1 MNEVIPAYGKG
12 RARGATV
19 SYDEIER
26 TARALMLDGERPT
39 VQAVLKRLGRGSP
52 NHIAVSMQDF
62 WKNQAALNVGDPIA
76 LTRLPP
82 ELADAAVA
90 QWEQA
95 LRLAQQ
101 RAKVEDNAARAHLEA
116 LRRDTDARTRS
127 VELREKEWDIAARVR
142 ERALA
147 DAREHVNV
155 LMKELALG
163 SAELRAR
170 ETRIADL
177 EVQLEQLREQLATV
191 IARAIVRHRVR
202 PRARPAPRRSAL
214 SRTRRPVLPSKT
226 RRGKSS
232 VAKGKRA
239 KPTSQAA
246 RKAPSPSRTRSR
258 RGR

>member
-1 MNEVIPAYGKG
+1 MNDTRKAYGEG
-12 RARGATV
+12 RERGPTV

-26 TARALMLDGERPT
+26 AARALMLDGERPT

-52 NHIAVSMQDF
+52 NHVTESMQKF
-62 WKNQAALNVGDPIA
+62 WRNQAALNTGDPIA

-101 RAKVEDNAARAHLEA
+101 TAKVEDSAARAHLEQ
-116 LRRDTDARTRS
+116 LRRDTDIRARS

-163 SAELRAR
+163 AASLRAR
-170 ETRIADL
+170 DTRIADL
-177 EVQLEQLREQLATV
+177 ESQVEEHRRQLATV
-191 IARAIVRHRVR
+191 ISRAIAKNRVLAVKK
-202 PRARPAPRRSAL
+202 PRRKIEARPKPRIRLKAPA
-214 SRTRRPVLPSKT
+214 PSKRT
-226 RRGKSS
+226 PKRR
-232 VAKGKRA
+232 VKRT
-239 KPTSQAA
+239 KNGQ
-246 RKAPSPSRTRSR
+246 RK
-258 RGR
+258 